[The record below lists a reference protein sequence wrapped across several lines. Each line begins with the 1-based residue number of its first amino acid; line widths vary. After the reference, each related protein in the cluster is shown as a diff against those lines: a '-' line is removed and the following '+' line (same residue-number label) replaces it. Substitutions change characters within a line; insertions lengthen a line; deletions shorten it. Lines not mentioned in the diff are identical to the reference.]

1 MTSINEL
8 MPSKYLK
15 KENVIPDVLVTISQI
30 ITENIA
36 KDNEKPEM
44 KAIVYFKEFN
54 QGLMLNITN
63 KELLIL
69 EFGTDQIESW
79 IGKQVTLHNDPSI
92 SIAGKLTGGIRI
104 RLTQYQSTTA
114 HMTPTDQRE
123 PRTVNPST
131 AQAYDN
137 NGKPIY

>member
-15 KENVIPDVLVTISQI
+15 KENVIPDVLVTISQV

-36 KDNEKPEM
+36 KDNEKPEI
-44 KAIVYFKEFN
+44 KAVVYFNEFT

-69 EFGTDQIESW
+69 ELGTDQIESW
-79 IGKQVTLHNDPSI
+79 TGKQVTLGNDPSV
-92 SIAGKLTGGIRI
+92 SIGGKLTGGVRI
-104 RLTQYQSTTA
+104 RLSQNNNSNAPQ
-114 HMTPTDQRE
+114 HQRD
-123 PRTVNPST
+123 TSVNPST
-131 AQAYDN
+131 AQAYDAA
-137 NGKPIY
+137 GKPIY